1 MFEKEIKYISDFNI
15 NKIRKL
21 GAFFTLDGLASAR
34 VHPAIFQYISAEL
47 DYLFYRDRKRII
59 KQSLFDYTLPEVS
72 PHFNAIGDII
82 KQHKLLPF
90 EDIKELV
97 VQAVQ
102 FNVHLLLRPKAT
114 LSRFIFGEDEEKSA
128 EEVQILLRYLY
139 YYDFYRK
146 VTSEFLEKKKI
157 LKFRYEEFES
167 VVNNL
172 TRLLV
177 ESQTQAMID
186 TALTSMADFFNA
198 GDVNKSLIPV
208 AAVEMYLKEKNLGMY
223 ISKIRTILST
233 DMKRR
238 FEVDDFKN
246 AMYSNIAISLDRE
259 LREKLNQE
267 LAEEYNSDS
276 LSSIERGRFS
286 FGSGASLQTPEQEEI
301 DYAEP
306 SGSKREE
313 DSISLDELLD
323 ESETPAAPPVIP
335 QPGRSMPAEPVRFPE
350 GVEEEDSEP
359 HSGLKEMV
367 IPEEEKKESSDQTPA
382 SQEIDYTD
390 SRTPAFTI
398 TIPEFQAD
406 QTLSAENNIYTSPS
420 AEDIPAETAETLP
433 EELTSAPAAE
443 VPVSIQVPEPE
454 AEPEKQ
460 PDDEEEEEEPARDLF
475 SYFSTRETMR
485 VVEEIFNND
494 SLDFVSTMESVA
506 ECENFEQAQ
515 TLLKSV
521 FYTYKINTL
530 TSKEANLLTA
540 KIEEYFRGGK

>member
-47 DYLFYRDRKRII
+47 DYLFYRDRKSIT
-59 KQSLFDYTLPEVS
+59 KQSHFDYTLPEVA
-72 PHFNAIGDII
+72 PHFNAIGEII
-82 KQHKLLPF
+82 KQRKLLPF
-90 EDIKELV
+90 ENIKELV

-102 FNVHLLLRPKAT
+102 FNVYLLLRPKST
-114 LSRFIFGEDEEKSA
+114 LSKFIFGDAAEKST

-146 VTSEFLEKKKI
+146 VTSEFLEKKNI
-157 LKFRYEEFES
+157 LKFRYDEFES
-167 VVNNL
+167 VINNL
-172 TRLLV
+172 TKLLV

-233 DMKRR
+233 DLKRR
-238 FEVDDFKN
+238 FEVDDYKN

-267 LAEEYNSDS
+267 LAQEYEAEVFAAID
-276 LSSIERGRFS
+276 RGKFS
-286 FGSGASLQTPEQEEI
+286 FTSVTGMQAPEQEEI
-301 DYAEP
+301 DYSKP
-306 SGSKREE
+306 SDLRREE
-313 DSISLDELLD
+313 TTISLKELLD
-323 ESETPAAPPVIP
+323 EQEGAESIYTKQPSEEPMTP
-335 QPGRSMPAEPVRFPE
+335 QPDFA
-350 GVEEEDSEP
+350 
-359 HSGLKEMV
+359 
-367 IPEEEKKESSDQTPA
+367 SS
-382 SQEIDYTD
+382 I
-390 SRTPAFTI
+390 RTPEYVQPAVHEI
-398 TIPEFQAD
+398 YIPDD
-406 QTLSAENNIYTSPS
+406 QQPDDA
-420 AEDIPAETAETLP
+420 
-433 EELTSAPAAE
+433 
-443 VPVSIQVPEPE
+443 VGGQEPE
-454 AEPEKQ
+454 KAAEPEIPPPLFTLNIPPDESEVSVKASEETASEISLPETPSGETIQPVLSQ
-460 PDDEEEEEEPARDLF
+460 PDERAAELSSKDNTEQDEEERTRDLF
-475 SYFSTRETMR
+475 SYFSARETMR
-485 VVEEIFNND
+485 IVEEIFNND

-530 TSKEANLLTA
+530 TSKEANLLSV
-540 KIEEYFRGGK
+540 KIEEYFKGGN

>member
-1 MFEKEIKYISDFNI
+1 M
-15 NKIRKL
+15 
-21 GAFFTLDGLASAR
+21 DGLASAR

-47 DYLFYRDRKRII
+47 DYLFYRDRKSIT
-59 KQSLFDYTLPEVS
+59 KQSHFDYTLPEVA

-82 KQHKLLPF
+82 KQRKLLPF
-90 EDIKELV
+90 ENIKELV

-102 FNVHLLLRPKAT
+102 FNVYLLLRPKGT
-114 LSRFIFGEDEEKSA
+114 LSKFIFGDDEEKSA

-146 VTSEFLEKKKI
+146 VTSEFLEKKNI
-157 LKFRYEEFES
+157 LKFRYDEFES

-172 TRLLV
+172 TKLLV

-267 LAEEYNSDS
+267 LAQEYEAEFFSAID
-276 LSSIERGRFS
+276 RGKFS
-286 FGSGASLQTPEQEEI
+286 FTSVSGLQAPEQEEI
-301 DYAEP
+301 DYSKP
-306 SGSKREE
+306 SGGKREE
-313 DSISLDELLD
+313 DTISLRDLLD
-323 ESETPAAPPVIP
+323 EQESSETIFPGQPPEVEHTLTPEPVTDSSLKTPESVNPAAKDIY
-335 QPGRSMPAEPVRFPE
+335 MPAEEPAVVTDDAPE
-350 GVEEEDSEP
+350 PE
-359 HSGLKEMV
+359 KV
-367 IPEEEKKESSDQTPA
+367 IPPDFPSPGFTLNLPPFEPETSETEAEVISEAAAPVESV
-382 SQEIDYTD
+382 
-390 SRTPAFTI
+390 
-398 TIPEFQAD
+398 
-406 QTLSAENNIYTSPS
+406 
-420 AEDIPAETAETLP
+420 PAETK
-433 EELTSAPAAE
+433 ELVLPAAE
-443 VPVSIQVPEPE
+443 NQTKVPDAEEISEP
-454 AEPEKQ
+454 
-460 PDDEEEEEEPARDLF
+460 DEEERTRDLF
-475 SYFSTRETMR
+475 SYFSARETMR
-485 VVEEIFNND
+485 IVEEIFNND

-530 TSKEANLLTA
+530 TSKEANLLSV
-540 KIEEYFRGGK
+540 KIEEYFRGGD

>member
-1 MFEKEIKYISDFNI
+1 MFEKEIKYIADFNI

-47 DYLFYRDRKRII
+47 DYLFYRDRKEII
-59 KQSLFDYTLPEVS
+59 KQSLFDYTLPEVT

-97 VQAVQ
+97 IQAVQ
-102 FNVHLLLRPKAT
+102 FNIHLLLRPKGT
-114 LSRFIFGEDEEKSA
+114 LSKFIFGDDEEKSA
-128 EEVQILLRYLY
+128 EEVQILLRYIY

-172 TRLLV
+172 TKLLV

-267 LAEEYNSDS
+267 LAQEYESEIFAN
-276 LSSIERGRFS
+276 IERGKFS
-286 FGSGASLQTPEQEEI
+286 FTSGSRMQAPEQEEI
-301 DYAEP
+301 DYASP
-306 SGSKREE
+306 AGGKREE
-313 DSISLDELLD
+313 ETISLNDLLD
-323 ESETPAAPPVIP
+323 EHDAADSRFARTTDEENTVAETTRASERNRFSEEIRDENDGLRHEENYTMAAKTVYIADDEPV
-335 QPGRSMPAEPVRFPE
+335 QDDPAEPDAVESKEMPSPGFTLNLPE
-350 GVEEEDSEP
+350 LEEEVAASEETTEIISEDSVEEELLEENLQTAAVNTAVPEAGPSRQ
-359 HSGLKEMV
+359 MMQ
-367 IPEEEKKESSDQTPA
+367 EEE
-382 SQEIDYTD
+382 
-390 SRTPAFTI
+390 
-398 TIPEFQAD
+398 
-406 QTLSAENNIYTSPS
+406 
-420 AEDIPAETAETLP
+420 
-433 EELTSAPAAE
+433 
-443 VPVSIQVPEPE
+443 
-454 AEPEKQ
+454 
-460 PDDEEEEEEPARDLF
+460 DEEERTRDLF
-475 SYFSTRETMR
+475 SYFSARETMR
-485 VVEEIFNND
+485 IVEEIFNND